1 MRAVAA
7 TQPRCDK
14 VTLMLQSRGRQEDD
28 GRGRWWGCHDG
39 LDDVFFISE
48 QLDEYGPHSCQET
61 LLK

>member
-1 MRAVAA
+1 
-7 TQPRCDK
+7 
-14 VTLMLQSRGRQEDD
+14 MLQSRGRQEDD